1 VDDEP
6 HLIEITALLRETTAR
21 LVGPEDE
28 ETSLCDV
35 AEVIGRAMSAWCVV
49 TLLGSGRAATIAAFP
64 SAARALDES
73 ACRKGDGPSMTA
85 IRERTTVFSPDLSHE
100 ARWPHWRSHAATL
113 GVRSVMAIPMDVDA
127 DGIGAV
133 TLYAAQPDAFADRR
147 QLTAH
152 LAVEHLG
159 LLLGGLHRRRTAP
172 KTGSDSDPS
181 VLHRAVGLLMA
192 QRGCTPQEA
201 IQLLEAAATSSRLA
215 VPDVAR
221 RLVDAVHGGAPIW
234 R

>member
-1 VDDEP
+1 
-6 HLIEITALLRETTAR
+6 
-21 LVGPEDE
+21 
-28 ETSLCDV
+28 
-35 AEVIGRAMSAWCVV
+35 MSAWCVV
-49 TLLGSGRAATIAAFP
+49 TLLRSGRAATIAAFP
-64 SAARALDES
+64 ADVRALDES

-85 IRERTTVFSPDLSHE
+85 IRERTTVASPDLSRE
-100 ARWPHWRSHAATL
+100 PRWPQWRSHAATL

-127 DGIGAV
+127 DAVGAV
-133 TLYAAQPDAFADRR
+133 TLYATQSDAFADRR

-159 LLLGGLHRRRTAP
+159 LLLAGLHRRRRAP
-172 KTGSDSDPS
+172 RTGSASDPI

-192 QRGCTPQEA
+192 QRGCTPREA
-201 IQLLEAAATSSRLA
+201 IQLLEDAASSSHLA

-221 RLVDAVHGGAPIW
+221 RLVDAAHSGAPTW